1 LAHAPNPNATTNP
14 LHAIHLIIETN
25 NGKRIGTAQLLTD
38 LDRLNFNLSNL
49 ALNLAKASCLE
60 QQDTV
65 NEDAA
70 ARLARFVH
78 TAARLAA
85 PLTIGTKYDWA
96 TLDELSR
103 GPIHSALRK
112 LSVEKRRPTML
123 ASPYGRD
130 DVDLASQQAYDE
142 DDDSGE
148 GGKGGEAAGNDGGN
162 GANTGEDAGGG
173 DNDRGGGNADGGHA
187 GSSKDSSRVS
197 AWLHSVNCHRPTSDL
212 DTSEV
217 SGSSSITDSASTP
230 TVSHMASVHDDMQLG
245 AEACDAES
253 FSFEDDDDNDDM
265 LAYHKFL
272 LSPLWQ
278 ELSKKRIVLEW
289 VSSEDFD
296 IVEDSLAERKV

>member
-1 LAHAPNPNATTNP
+1 
-14 LHAIHLIIETN
+14 
-25 NGKRIGTAQLLTD
+25 
-38 LDRLNFNLSNL
+38 
-49 ALNLAKASCLE
+49 
-60 QQDTV
+60 
-65 NEDAA
+65 
-70 ARLARFVH
+70 
-78 TAARLAA
+78 
-85 PLTIGTKYDWA
+85 
-96 TLDELSR
+96 
-103 GPIHSALRK
+103 
-112 LSVEKRRPTML
+112 ML

-130 DVDLASQQAYDE
+130 DVDLASQQAYAVAAARPKDFVKTEWETRATNARPKSPHSGDDPGVDE